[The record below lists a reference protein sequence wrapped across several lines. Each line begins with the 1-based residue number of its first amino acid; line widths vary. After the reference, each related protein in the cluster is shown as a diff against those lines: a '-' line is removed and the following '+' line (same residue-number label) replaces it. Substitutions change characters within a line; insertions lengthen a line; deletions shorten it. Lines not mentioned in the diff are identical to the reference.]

1 MITASQLPV
10 PESRG
15 PLISLRRLIADGRHN
30 AFTGLLHHKGI
41 WHLNWRTSSGHG
53 QADGD
58 IRMLRSVDAV
68 QWEETQSPFCKDRNF
83 MEGHMVSFGGKIFM
97 YSGTFD
103 RDTPLARESMR
114 EYATCSEDGLTWST
128 PQVSYKDRWRFWNP
142 RVIGDALYV
151 CAYTVDRSNLQIDGR
166 IPGGAWQVDL
176 LRSKD
181 GFSWDKVAVV
191 STGEGGNET
200 ELYAED
206 DGKLRAFVR
215 CAVEPDHLIER
226 RSPPPY
232 TDWSERIDCGRNIQG
247 QIVQKIHGR
256 LFMIGRE
263 RPADQRNGTI
273 FARRD
278 WIRTKI
284 WVEENGFW
292 VDYCTLP
299 SAFDCSYAGMA
310 ALGPD
315 RMLVS
320 YYSQHL
326 QADNPDF
333 EDMNGGSDIFLAE
346 VRTDAPAELGTMVK
360 IGREQWK

>member
-1 MITASQLPV
+1 
-10 PESRG
+10 
-15 PLISLRRLIADGRHN
+15 
-30 AFTGLLHHKGI
+30 
-41 WHLNWRTSSGHG
+41 
-53 QADGD
+53 
-58 IRMLRSVDAV
+58 
-68 QWEETQSPFCKDRNF
+68 
-83 MEGHMVSFGGKIFM
+83 
-97 YSGTFD
+97 
-103 RDTPLARESMR
+103 
-114 EYATCSEDGLTWST
+114 
-128 PQVSYKDRWRFWNP
+128 
-142 RVIGDALYV
+142 
-151 CAYTVDRSNLQIDGR
+151 
-166 IPGGAWQVDL
+166 
-176 LRSKD
+176 
-181 GFSWDKVAVV
+181 
-191 STGEGGNET
+191 
-200 ELYAED
+200 
-206 DGKLRAFVR
+206 
-215 CAVEPDHLIER
+215 
-226 RSPPPY
+226 
-232 TDWSERIDCGRNIQG
+232 
-247 QIVQKIHGR
+247 
-256 LFMIGRE
+256 MIGRE